1 MSGTWLT
8 WGQHEWILGYQI
20 TILVGGCADF
30 GLAILDIFNRL
41 VMACWGRNFDA
52 VEFVIWGLV
61 RNVSGREHSGC
72 HHSTEGMHSALQDI
86 SYDPE
91 AYPKHNR
98 TRTGSG
104 HVLPTGL
111 SWFIYMLAYHFG
123 LRILVWE
130 SPIKIW
136 LNSTE
141 WLPFHHRCF
150 VFCEDIDALLGKHV
164 WWLHEQISAWR

>member
-1 MSGTWLT
+1 MNSG
-8 WGQHEWILGYQI
+8 ISC

-30 GLAILDIFNRL
+30 GLANLDIFNRL

-52 VEFVIWGLV
+52 VEFVILGLV
-61 RNVSGREHSGC
+61 RNLSGREHWGS

-91 AYPKHNR
+91 AYPKHKR
-98 TRTGSG
+98 TRAGSG

-111 SWFIYMLAYHFG
+111 SWFIYILAYHFG
-123 LRILVWE
+123 LRI
-130 SPIKIW
+130 SNPIW

-141 WLPFHHRCF
+141 WLPFHH

-164 WWLHEQISAWR
+164 